1 MNSKIEFYQL
11 LFQDED
17 ERKDRKR
24 VSESSRGVDKKDDLR
39 RDMKKDRKRVSEAL
53 FNHPFSLNSRNVLN
67 RMSFL

>member
-39 RDMKKDRKRVSEAL
+39 RDMKKDRKRVSEA
-53 FNHPFSLNSRNVLN
+53 FNHPFSLNSGNFLN
-67 RMSFL
+67 SREILR